1 MSYACASKRTKRL
14 GRAEGRPRSR
24 SPLLGPARAIVFSQG
39 PLTPGCS
46 EDLLSTGVTKSYR
59 VTFDRNRYSVPS
71 RLVGQ
76 GVLVRGTDDSVSVF
90 LGPKQ
95 VASHRRCWGIGED
108 IHHESH
114 DEGVL
119 AQKPRAAA
127 GQLPPG
133 LTGLGQ
139 VGARYLKVFAAG
151 NRSIQREVARLT
163 LLAELFGEQA
173 SFLYEKLT
181 GMEFMRFSADL
192 YDVKREIIP
201 QKSKELLVQ
210 FALWNWA
217 DELIEAYSHG
227 MKQRL
232 IIASALLHDPR
243 ILIVD
248 EPMVGLDPEA
258 VHMVKDILKELAAN
272 KTTIFISTHTLSI
285 AEDLCHKIGLIH
297 KGTLLAQGSLD
308 ELKRIAKLG
317 EARLEEV
324 FLTIIKENTFI

>member
-1 MSYACASKRTKRL
+1 MIKLQELTKDYGTTLAVNKLSLDVAGGEIYGFIGPNGAGKTTTIRL
-14 GRAEGRPRSR
+14 MGGILAPTSGTVIIGGFDMAKNPVEGKKMIGFVPDRP
-24 SPLLGPARAIVFSQG
+24 
-39 PLTPGCS
+39 
-46 EDLLSTGVTKSYR
+46 
-59 VTFDRNRYSVPS
+59 
-71 RLVGQ
+71 
-76 GVLVRGTDDSVSVF
+76 
-90 LGPKQ
+90 
-95 VASHRRCWGIGED
+95 
-108 IHHESH
+108 
-114 DEGVL
+114 
-119 AQKPRAAA
+119 
-127 GQLPPG
+127 
-133 LTGLGQ
+133 
-139 VGARYLKVFAAG
+139 
-151 NRSIQREVARLT
+151 
-163 LLAELFGEQA
+163 
-173 SFLYEKLT
+173 FLYEKLT

-192 YDVKREIIP
+192 YDVKREIIQ

-232 IIASALLHDPR
+232 IIASALLHDPK

-272 KTTIFISTHTLSI
+272 QTTIFISTHTLSI

-308 ELKRIAKLG
+308 ELKHIAKLG